1 MALMTKT
8 WTLAEYHQ
16 VVDAGVLDDQPVELL
31 AGEIVVMSPEGE
43 PHASMSSYAGEYL
56 VGLLWE
62 RAHVRQAK
70 PITLAAVSSEP
81 EPDLAIVRRSPQ
93 QYRDRIA
100 APRSLMTRPAL
111 CQREASH
118 HASPGG

>member
-43 PHASMSSYAGEYL
+43 PHASMSSYAGE
-56 VGLLWE
+56 
-62 RAHVRQAK
+62 
-70 PITLAAVSSEP
+70 
-81 EPDLAIVRRSPQ
+81 
-93 QYRDRIA
+93 
-100 APRSLMTRPAL
+100 
-111 CQREASH
+111 
-118 HASPGG
+118 